1 MEIKVNNKAHSFE
14 GDSKPLI
21 EVLEACGMPL
31 VGIAVAIDN
40 KVVRKAA
47 WCDTTVVDGDSII
60 VLQAVCGG

>member
-31 VGIAVAIDN
+31 VGIAV
-40 KVVRKAA
+40 
-47 WCDTTVVDGDSII
+47 VDGDSII